1 MGKLEATDTG
11 MIEEQKKALSFR
23 EEEGTLCDS
32 FQLKRYCE
40 SVSSSLTLGDGRVTD
55 IIS

>member
-32 FQLKRYCE
+32 LQLKRYCE
-40 SVSSSLTLGDGRVTD
+40 SVSSSLKLG
-55 IIS
+55 